1 MKNLSILLID
11 DEQSQLDSLK
21 RFLSKRGNIVFTTTS
36 GKEGLEIIKENRIDL
51 VISDYRMPVMSGL
64 EVLESVKEINP
75 GIDVVII
82 TAYGNVDQAVEIM
95 KGGAYDYLSKPVDLD
110 ELENL
115 INRISE
121 KKFLLQENESLKNQL
136 KEKFKFDSII
146 SQSSKM
152 ENVLNLAGR
161 VAQSKATVLI
171 RGESGTGKEL
181 IAKAVHFASQR
192 NEKPFVTVNVAA
204 LSENL
209 LESEL
214 FGHLKGSFTGA
225 SENRTGRFE
234 EADEGTLFI
243 DEVGDIPLNIQ
254 VKILRAIQFGEI
266 QTIGNSQSKKVD
278 VRIIAAT
285 HRNLE
290 EMIAKN
296 EFREDLFYRLNV
308 VTLNLPSLR
317 ERKEDIPIL
326 ISHFIRKFSDQ
337 NGKDVINI
345 SSEALDTLMKY
356 NFPGNVRELE
366 NIIERAVIL
375 SRENVIASGDLP
387 PQLGDSLGKS
397 ILDPRNLDSKYDE
410 KMKAFEIEIIKEA
423 LERSNGN
430 QSAAARELDITERHL
445 RSRLERLGLKN
456 KK

>member
-1 MKNLSILLID
+1 MKKMSILLID
-11 DEQSQLDSLK
+11 DEQGQLDSLK
-21 RFLSKRGNIVFTTTS
+21 RFLTKRDHNVFSTLNGN
-36 GKEGLEIIKENRIDL
+36 EGINIIKENQIDIVL
-51 VISDYRMPVMSGL
+51 SDYRMPVMSGL
-64 EVLESVKEINP
+64 EVLKEIKKINP
-75 GIDVVII
+75 NIDVVII
-82 TAYGNVDQAVEIM
+82 TAYGNVEQAVEIM
-95 KGGAYDYLSKPVDLD
+95 KSGAYDYLSKPVDLD

-115 INRISE
+115 IKRISE
-121 KKFLLQENESLKNQL
+121 KKYLMQENESLKNQL
-136 KEKFKFDSII
+136 QEKFKFESII
-146 SQSSKM
+146 SQSAKM

-181 IAKAVHFASQR
+181 IAKAVHFTSQR
-192 NEKPFVTVNVAA
+192 NQKPFVTVNVAA
-204 LSENL
+204 LSGNL

-214 FGHLKGSFTGA
+214 FGHVKGSFTGA
-225 SENRTGRFE
+225 MDTRIGRFE
-234 EADEGTLFI
+234 EADGGTLFI

-266 QTIGNSQSKKVD
+266 QSIGSNKTKKVD

-285 HRNLE
+285 HQNLE
-290 EMIAKN
+290 KMIENN

-326 ISHFIRKFSDQ
+326 IDHFIRKYSNQ
-337 NGKDVINI
+337 NDREISNI
-345 SSEALDTLMKY
+345 KSEALDILMKY
-356 NFPGNVRELE
+356 NFPGNIRELE

-375 SRENVIASGDLP
+375 SRDNYISTEDLP
-387 PQLGDSLGKS
+387 PQLGKS
-397 ILDPRNLDSKYDE
+397 AEKNIIDPRNLDLPYEE
-410 KMKAFEIEIIKEA
+410 KMKAFETELIKEA
-423 LERSNGN
+423 LNRTNGN